1 MYVGSYYKL
10 FFHNVKLIIDF
21 QLLYVMELSV
31 DLKSSSKNNIK
42 IVSITEISLL
52 SPILNMIIVN
62 TKVDHNDVNC
72 MENSSHSK

>member
-31 DLKSSSKNNIK
+31 DLKSSKNNIK

-62 TKVDHNDVNC
+62 TKVDHSDVNC